1 MQEPVHPDRNSATL
15 GSERPDLRA
24 ERVAQL
30 NLIKPGQPKSR
41 KALQLGTEVRFY
53 QDYSWTLNPFFTVGE
68 AVKHLDEEISKL
80 GWVGEA
86 WQIHEVMT
94 NIYLLFC
101 AVLNSVDD
109 YIHGPTFR
117 VPKKVA
123 KLPLARLAQKSL
135 AAVEWSIQSLRSSRI
150 NQARQWKEQW
160 RSGLDAFLKAFVAN
174 ALPVSEDLS
183 ALMDQLRPLPRRSL
197 PADLQAEFT
206 RIPSA
211 YRKQDLTP
219 FDTLALGQKFVS
231 RFPDRQHPVLV
242 IGLRTAGSYFAPLL
256 RAFLGSQGYQVV
268 DMVTV
273 RPNRGLNNT
282 EHTELARCARFQYR
296 AVIIDDP
303 PSSGA
308 TIALG
313 VECARKAGF
322 PSDNIIV
329 MFPVRPVGRNW
340 STQAEAT
347 RYVDCCVICLGPEEW
362 YLQRCL
368 APKAVESRLQEYFL
382 QRNYS
387 SATVF
392 TNPIVED
399 FNAQLLDAS
408 PGNERYRLKQVYAV
422 RLQGPAGRVETRY
435 VLAKSVGCGFYA
447 YPAFLAGQRLAE
459 FVPDLLG
466 LRDGIL
472 CTEWLPQTEGAS
484 VGVLGR
490 SHIVERTAR
499 YVAARVM
506 SLSLE
511 SDPTPALGL
520 DAYSPAGGFHVFAKS
535 LCGAYGNKVTSKLM
549 GHSVRARLSLR
560 TSPFPTLVD
569 GKMAQSEWI
578 VGRSGML
585 KTDYE
590 HHGFGKHELNVSD
603 AAYDL
608 ADTILQFGLSA
619 REERD
624 LLRHYEDITGD
635 MSVKNRLFFYKLL
648 AGFWSL
654 SWSLEALNKQPCQR
668 ADDFNTQ
675 YIRAWDFLTKECA
688 RFCGDQCHRPD
699 SPKWHSSAIVLDV
712 DGVLDRRMFGFPTTT
727 ASGIRALRCL
737 HAHGYALAINTARS
751 AREVKE
757 YSSAYGLVGGV
768 AEYGSYIYDAVAN
781 HEEILVSGKALEQ
794 LEELRQ
800 ALRQI
805 PGVFINDGYEYS
817 IRAYSY
823 WRNGTVPLPTNM
835 APNLVARLKLD
846 LLSVHPTSIDTT
858 IVAND
863 VDKGRG
869 LAALLDLV
877 GRPDIATV
885 AIGDSEPDLA
895 MFRVADRCFAPGR
908 IGRPD
913 LVKAVGGQIARAPS
927 QRGLLEIAH
936 LLTHPDGS
944 RCQNCPPL
952 EIERSDHDGLFLDL
966 LEIADK
972 EPLTLLLRAL
982 LRPASLRVFAK
993 N

>member
-1 MQEPVHPDRNSATL
+1 
-15 GSERPDLRA
+15 
-24 ERVAQL
+24 
-30 NLIKPGQPKSR
+30 
-41 KALQLGTEVRFY
+41 
-53 QDYSWTLNPFFTVGE
+53 
-68 AVKHLDEEISKL
+68 
-80 GWVGEA
+80 
-86 WQIHEVMT
+86 
-94 NIYLLFC
+94 
-101 AVLNSVDD
+101 
-109 YIHGPTFR
+109 
-117 VPKKVA
+117 
-123 KLPLARLAQKSL
+123 
-135 AAVEWSIQSLRSSRI
+135 
-150 NQARQWKEQW
+150 
-160 RSGLDAFLKAFVAN
+160 
-174 ALPVSEDLS
+174 
-183 ALMDQLRPLPRRSL
+183 
-197 PADLQAEFT
+197 
-206 RIPSA
+206 
-211 YRKQDLTP
+211 
-219 FDTLALGQKFVS
+219 
-231 RFPDRQHPVLV
+231 
-242 IGLRTAGSYFAPLL
+242 
-256 RAFLGSQGYQVV
+256 
-268 DMVTV
+268 
-273 RPNRGLNNT
+273 
-282 EHTELARCARFQYR
+282 
-296 AVIIDDP
+296 
-303 PSSGA
+303 
-308 TIALG
+308 
-313 VECARKAGF
+313 
-322 PSDNIIV
+322 
-329 MFPVRPVGRNW
+329 
-340 STQAEAT
+340 
-347 RYVDCCVICLGPEEW
+347 
-362 YLQRCL
+362 
-368 APKAVESRLQEYFL
+368 
-382 QRNYS
+382 
-387 SATVF
+387 
-392 TNPIVED
+392 
-399 FNAQLLDAS
+399 
-408 PGNERYRLKQVYAV
+408 
-422 RLQGPAGRVETRY
+422 
-435 VLAKSVGCGFYA
+435 
-447 YPAFLAGQRLAE
+447 
-459 FVPDLLG
+459 
-466 LRDGIL
+466 
-472 CTEWLPQTEGAS
+472 
-484 VGVLGR
+484 
-490 SHIVERTAR
+490 
-499 YVAARVM
+499 
-506 SLSLE
+506 
-511 SDPTPALGL
+511 
-520 DAYSPAGGFHVFAKS
+520 
-535 LCGAYGNKVTSKLM
+535 
-549 GHSVRARLSLR
+549 
-560 TSPFPTLVD
+560 
-569 GKMAQSEWI
+569 MAQSEWI

-635 MSVKNRLFFYKLL
+635 MRVRNRLFFYKLL

-654 SWSLEALNKQPCQR
+654 SWSLEALNKQPCHR

-781 HEEILVSGKALEQ
+781 HEKILVSGKALEQ

-823 WRNGTVPLPTNM
+823 GRNGTVPLPTNM

-846 LLSVHPTSIDTT
+846 RLSVHPTSIDTT

>member
-1 MQEPVHPDRNSATL
+1 MHEPTHPDCDSATL
-15 GSERPDLRA
+15 GFERA
-24 ERVAQL
+24 EPRAEAAGQIKL
-30 NLIKPGQPKSR
+30 NKPGHPKSR
-41 KALQLGTEVRFY
+41 KGFQLASELRFY
-53 QDYSWTLNPFFTVGE
+53 EDYSWALNPFFTVGE
-68 AVKHLDEEISKL
+68 AVKHIDEEISKL
-80 GWVGEA
+80 ELLGEA
-86 WQIHEVMT
+86 WQVREVMT
-94 NIYLLFC
+94 NIFLLFC
-101 AVLNSVDD
+101 AIQNSIDD
-109 YIHGPTFR
+109 YIHGPTL
-117 VPKKVA
+117 VLPKKVA

-135 AAVEWSIQSLRSSRI
+135 MAVEWSIGALRSSRI
-150 NQARQWKEQW
+150 SQAKRWKEHW
-160 RSGLDAFLKAFVAN
+160 RFCFDAFLKAFVAN
-174 ALPVSEDLS
+174 ALLESEDLR
-183 ALMDQLRPLPRRSL
+183 ALIDQLRPLSRRSL
-197 PADLQAEFT
+197 PADLQAEFA

-256 RAFLGSQGYQVV
+256 RAFLQSQGYQVV
-268 DMVTV
+268 DMVTI
-273 RPNRGLNNT
+273 RPNRGLNKT
-282 EHTELARCARFQYR
+282 EHAELARCARSQYR

-322 PSDNIIV
+322 ESDNIV
-329 MFPVRPVGRNW
+329 AMFPVRPIGRDW
-340 STQAEAT
+340 STQAAAT
-347 RYVDCCVICLGPEEW
+347 GWVDGCVFCLEPEEW

-368 APKAVESRLQEYFL
+368 ASKAVESRLREYFL

-387 SATVF
+387 SADVI
-392 TNPIVED
+392 TNSIVED
-399 FNAQLLDAS
+399 FNARLLDAS

-422 RLQGPAGRVETRY
+422 RLEGPAACVETRY

-472 CTEWLPQTEGAS
+472 YTEWLPQSEGAS
-484 VGVLGR
+484 VDVLER
-490 SHIVERTAR
+490 SHIVERTAK
-499 YVAARVM
+499 YAAARVT

-511 SDPTPALGL
+511 SDRTPALGL
-520 DAYSPAGGFHVFAKS
+520 DSYSPAGGFHVFAKN

-549 GHSVRARLSLR
+549 GHSVRERLCLR

-569 GKMAQSEWI
+569 GKMAPSEWI
-578 VGRSGML
+578 VGPSGML

-603 AAYDL
+603 PAYDL

-619 REERD
+619 DEERD
-624 LLRHYEDITGD
+624 LLRYYEESTRDI
-635 MSVKNRLFFYKLL
+635 SVKNRLFFYKLL

-654 SWSLEALNKQPCQR
+654 SRSLEALNKQPCHQ
-668 ADDFNTQ
+668 ADEFNKQ
-675 YIRAWDFLTKECA
+675 YIHAWDFLTKECA
-688 RFCGDQCHRPD
+688 HFCGDRCHRPQW
-699 SPKWHSSAIVLDV
+699 PKWHSSVIALDV

-768 AEYGSYIYDAVAN
+768 AEYGSYIFDAVGK
-781 HEEILVSGKALEQ
+781 HERILVSGKALGQ

-805 PGVFINDGYEYS
+805 PGIFINDGYEYS

-823 WRNGTVPLPTNM
+823 QRNGTVPLPTNM
-835 APNLVARLKLD
+835 VPNLVAALKLD
-846 LLSVHPTSIDTT
+846 LLRVHQTSIDTT
-858 IVAND
+858 IIASD

-869 LAALLDLV
+869 LAALLELA
-877 GRPDIATV
+877 GRPDAATV

-895 MFRVADRCFAPGR
+895 MFRVADQCFAPGR

-913 LVKAVGGQIARAPS
+913 LVKAVGGKVVRAPA
-927 QRGLLEIAH
+927 QRGLLEISR
-936 LLTHPDGS
+936 LLTHRDGI
-944 RCQNCPPL
+944 RCQKCPPL
-952 EIERSDHDGLFLDL
+952 EIEGSDQDRLFLDL

-972 EPLTLLLRAL
+972 EPLALLLRAL

>member
-1 MQEPVHPDRNSATL
+1 MLKPP
-15 GSERPDLRA
+15 PWDLW
-24 ERVAQL
+24 QL
-30 NLIKPGQPKSR
+30 NLSKPGQPKSR
-41 KALQLGTEVRFY
+41 KVFQLGTELRFY
-53 QDYSWTLNPFFTVGE
+53 QDYSWTLNPFLTVGE
-68 AVKHLDEEISKL
+68 AVKRLDAEVSKL
-80 GWVGEA
+80 GLVGEA
-86 WQIHEVMT
+86 WQIQEVMT

-101 AVLNSVDD
+101 AVLNSIDD
-109 YIHGPTFR
+109 YIHGPAFR
-117 VPKKVA
+117 LPKKAA

-135 AAVEWSIQSLRSSRI
+135 AAVELSIQSLRSSRI
-150 NQARQWKEQW
+150 NQARQWKEQR
-160 RSGLDAFLKAFVAN
+160 RSGFDAFLRAFLAN
-174 ALPVSEDLS
+174 ALPESEDRS
-183 ALMDQLRPLPRRSL
+183 ALIDQLRPLPRSL
-197 PADLQAEFT
+197 PADLQAEVT

-219 FDTLALGQKFVS
+219 FDTLALGQKFLS
-231 RFPDRQHPVLV
+231 RFPDRRHPILV

-256 RAFLGSQGYQVV
+256 CAFLQSQGYRVV
-268 DMVTV
+268 EVLTV
-273 RPNRGLNNT
+273 RPNRGLNKP
-282 EHTELARCARFQYR
+282 EHAELARCARSQYR

-322 PSDNIIV
+322 QSDNIIV
-329 MFPVRPVGRNW
+329 MFPVRPISRNW
-340 STQAEAT
+340 STQVEAT
-347 RYVDCCVICLGPEEW
+347 GYVDGCVICLEPEEW
-362 YLQRCL
+362 YLRRCL
-368 APKAVESRLQEYFL
+368 APKAVESRLREYFL

-387 SATVF
+387 SVTVF
-392 TNPIVED
+392 TNPIVD
-399 FNAQLLDAS
+399 GFNADLLDAA
-408 PGNERYRLKQVYAV
+408 PGNERYRLKQVYGV

-459 FVPDLLG
+459 FVPDLIG

-472 CTEWLPQTEGAS
+472 YTEWLPQTKGT
-484 VGVLGR
+484 GVDALGR
-490 SHIVERTAR
+490 SHIVERAAK
-499 YVAARVM
+499 YVAARVI

-511 SDPTPALGL
+511 SDPTSALGL
-520 DAYSPAGGFHVFAKS
+520 DSYSPAGGFHIFAKS

-549 GHSVRARLSLR
+549 GHTVREWLYLR

-569 GKMAQSEWI
+569 GKMAPSEWI
-578 VGRSGML
+578 AGQSGML

-619 REERD
+619 TEERD
-624 LLRHYEDITGD
+624 LLLHYEDATGD
-635 MSVKNRLFFYKLL
+635 RSVKNRLFFYKLL

-654 SWSLEALNKQPCQR
+654 SWSLEALNKKPCHR
-668 ADDFNTQ
+668 ADDFNKQ
-675 YIRAWDFLTKECA
+675 YIRAWDFLTRECA
-688 RFCGDQCHRPD
+688 RFCGDRCHRPHL
-699 SPKWHSSAIVLDV
+699 PKWHSTAIVLDV
-712 DGVLDRRMFGFPTTT
+712 DGVLDRRMFGFSTTT

-737 HAHGYALAINTARS
+737 HAHDYAVAINTARS

-768 AEYGSYIYDAVAN
+768 AEYGSYIYDAIAN
-781 HEEILVSGKALEQ
+781 QGKILVSGKALEQ

-805 PGVFINDGYEYS
+805 PGIFINDGYEFS

-823 WRNGTVPLPTNM
+823 ERNGTVPLPGNM

-846 LLSVHPTSIDTT
+846 LLRVHQTSIDTT
-858 IVAND
+858 IIAND

-877 GRPDIATV
+877 GRPDIAAV

-913 LVKAVGGQIARAPS
+913 LVKAMGGRIARAPS

-936 LLTHPDGS
+936 LLTHPDRS
-944 RCQNCPPL
+944 RCPNCPPV
-952 EIERSDHDGLFLDL
+952 EIERSDHDALFVDL
-966 LEIADK
+966 LEIADQ
-972 EPLTLLLRAL
+972 EPLALLLRAL
-982 LRPASLRVFAK
+982 FRPTSLRVFAK

>member
-1 MQEPVHPDRNSATL
+1 MGENLEILKPAPRGL
-15 GSERPDLRA
+15 W
-24 ERVAQL
+24 QL
-30 NLIKPGQPKSR
+30 NLPRSR
-41 KALQLGTEVRFY
+41 QVFQLGTELRFY
-53 QDYSWTLNPFFTVGE
+53 QDYSWTLNPFVTVGE

-80 GWVGEA
+80 GLVGEA
-86 WQIHEVMT
+86 WQIQEVMT

-101 AVLNSVDD
+101 AVLNSIDD
-109 YIHGPTFR
+109 YIHGPTLR
-117 VPKKVA
+117 LPKKVA

-135 AAVEWSIQSLRSSRI
+135 VAVEWSIQSLRSSQI
-150 NQARQWKEQW
+150 KQARQWKDQW
-160 RSGLDAFLKAFVAN
+160 RSGFDAFLQAFVAN
-174 ALPVSEDLS
+174 ALPESEDLS

-197 PADLQAEFT
+197 PTDLQAEVT

-219 FDTLALGQKFVS
+219 FDTLALGQKLVS
-231 RFPDRQHPVLV
+231 RFPDRRHPVLV

-256 RAFLGSQGYQVV
+256 RAFLQSQGYQVV
-268 DMVTV
+268 DMLTV
-273 RPNRGLNNT
+273 RPNRGLSKP
-282 EHTELARCARFQYR
+282 EYTELARCARSHYR

-322 PSDNIIV
+322 QFDNIIV

-347 RYVDCCVICLGPEEW
+347 GYVDGSVIGLEPEEW

-382 QRNYS
+382 QRHYS
-387 SATVF
+387 RATVF
-392 TNPIVED
+392 TNPIVEG
-399 FNAQLLDAS
+399 FNADLLDAS
-408 PGNERYRLKQVYAV
+408 PGNERYRLKQVYAF
-422 RLQGPAGRVETRY
+422 RLEGPAGRVETRY
-435 VLAKSVGCGFYA
+435 VFAKSVGCGFYG
-447 YPAFLAGQRLAE
+447 YPAFLAGQQLAE

-472 CTEWLPQTEGAS
+472 YTEWLPQTEGTNVDA
-484 VGVLGR
+484 LGR
-490 SHIVERTAR
+490 SRIVETAAK
-499 YVAARVM
+499 YVAARVL
-506 SLSLE
+506 SLGLE

-520 DAYSPAGGFHVFAKS
+520 DSYSPAGGFHIFAKS

-549 GHSVRARLSLR
+549 GHSVRERLCLR

-569 GKMAQSEWI
+569 GRMAPSEWI

-590 HHGFGKHELNVSD
+590 HHGFGKNELNVSD

-619 REERD
+619 TEERD
-624 LLRHYEDITGD
+624 LLRHYEDATGD
-635 MSVKNRLFFYKLL
+635 RSVKNRLFFYKLL

-654 SWSLEALNKQPCQR
+654 SWSLEALNKQPCPR
-668 ADDFNTQ
+668 ADNFNKQ

-688 RFCGDQCHRPD
+688 RFCGDQCHRPN
-699 SPKWHSSAIVLDV
+699 SPKWHSTTIVLDV

-727 ASGIRALRCL
+727 ASSIRALRCL

-781 HEEILVSGKALEQ
+781 HEEILVSGKALGQ
-794 LEELRQ
+794 LEKLRR
-800 ALRQI
+800 ALCQI
-805 PGVFINDGYEYS
+805 PGVFVNDGYEYS
-817 IRAYSY
+817 IRTYCY
-823 WRNGTVPLPTNM
+823 DRKGTVPLPTNM
-835 APNLVARLKLD
+835 VPNLVARLKLD
-846 LLSVHPTSIDTT
+846 LLSVHQTSIDTT
-858 IVAND
+858 IIAND

-869 LAALLDLV
+869 LAALLGSVD
-877 GRPDIATV
+877 RPDIATV
-885 AIGDSEPDLA
+885 AVGDSEPDLA
-895 MFRVADRCFAPGR
+895 MFRVAHRCFAPG
-908 IGRPD
+908 GNARPD
-913 LVKAVGGQIARAPS
+913 LVKAVGGRIARAPS

-936 LLTHPDGS
+936 LLTHPDKS

-952 EIERSDHDGLFLDL
+952 EIECSDQDALFLDL
-966 LEIADK
+966 LKIADK
-972 EPLTLLLRAL
+972 EPLALLLRAL
-982 LRPASLRVFAK
+982 LRPASLRVLAK

>member
-1 MQEPVHPDRNSATL
+1 M
-15 GSERPDLRA
+15 
-24 ERVAQL
+24 
-30 NLIKPGQPKSR
+30 
-41 KALQLGTEVRFY
+41 RFY

-80 GWVGEA
+80 GLVGEA
-86 WQIHEVMT
+86 WQIQEVMT
-94 NIYLLFC
+94 NIYLLLC
-101 AVLNSVDD
+101 AVLNSIDD
-109 YIHGPTFR
+109 YIHGPILR
-117 VPKKVA
+117 LPKKVG
-123 KLPLARLAQKSL
+123 KLPLAGLAQKNL
-135 AAVEWSIQSLRSSRI
+135 AVIEWSIQSLRSSRI
-150 NQARQWKEQW
+150 NQARQWKAQC
-160 RSGLDAFLKAFVAN
+160 RSGIDAFLKAFVAN
-174 ALPVSEDLS
+174 RPPYSEDLS
-183 ALMDQLRPLPRRSL
+183 ALVDQLRPLPRRSL
-197 PADLQAEFT
+197 PADLQAELT
-206 RIPSA
+206 RIPSG

-219 FDTLALGQKFVS
+219 LDTLALAQKFVS

-242 IGLRTAGSYFAPLL
+242 IGLRTAGSYFAPVL
-256 RAFLGSQGYQVV
+256 RAFLQSRGYQVV
-268 DMVTV
+268 DIVTV
-273 RPNRGLNNT
+273 RPNRGLTKT
-282 EHTELARCARFQYR
+282 EHTELARCARSHR

-313 VECARKAGF
+313 VECARKTGF

-340 STQAEAT
+340 ATQAEAT
-347 RYVDCCVICLGPEEW
+347 RYVDGCVICLEPEEW
-362 YLQRCL
+362 YLQHRL
-368 APKAVESRLQEYFL
+368 APKAIEPRLQEYFL

-387 SATVF
+387 SVTVF
-392 TNPIVED
+392 TNPIVEE
-399 FNAQLLDAS
+399 FNAQLLDAAA
-408 PGNERYRLKQVYAV
+408 GNERYRLKQVYAV
-422 RLQGPAGRVETRY
+422 RLQSSAGRVETRY

-447 YPAFLAGQRLAE
+447 YPAFLAGQRLTE

-472 CTEWLPQTEGAS
+472 YTEWLPQTEDAS
-484 VGVLGR
+484 VDVLGR
-490 SHIVERTAR
+490 SHIVERTAN

-511 SDPTPALGL
+511 SDPTPTLGL

-535 LCGAYGNKVTSKLM
+535 LCGAYGNKVTSRLM
-549 GHSVRARLSLR
+549 GHSVRERLSLP

-569 GKMAQSEWI
+569 GKMAASEWI
-578 VGRSGML
+578 VGRPGML

-603 AAYDL
+603 SAYDL

-619 REERD
+619 TEERD
-624 LLRHYEDITGD
+624 LLRHYQDITD
-635 MSVKNRLFFYKLL
+635 DKSVKSRLFFYKLL
-648 AGFWSL
+648 AGLWSL
-654 SWSLEALNKQPCQR
+654 SWSLEALNKQPCHR
-668 ADDFNTQ
+668 ADDFNKQ
-675 YIRAWDFLTKECA
+675 YIRAWNFLTKECA
-688 RFCGDQCHRPD
+688 RFCGYQCHRPA
-699 SPKWHSSAIVLDV
+699 SPKWHPSAIVLDV

-751 AREVKE
+751 ASEVKE

-781 HEEILVSGKALEQ
+781 HERILVTGKALEQ

-800 ALRQI
+800 GLRQI

-823 WRNGTVPLPTNM
+823 GRNGTVPLPTNM

-846 LLSVHPTSIDTT
+846 QLSVHQTSIDTT

-869 LAALLDLV
+869 LVALLDLV
-877 GRPDIATV
+877 GRPDIAIV

-908 IGRPD
+908 VSRPD

-944 RCQNCPPL
+944 RCPNCPPL
-952 EIERSDHDGLFLDL
+952 EIESSDHDGLFIEL

-972 EPLTLLLRAL
+972 APLGLLLRAL

>member
-1 MQEPVHPDRNSATL
+1 MGKNVEILKPAPRDVW
-15 GSERPDLRA
+15 
-24 ERVAQL
+24 QL
-30 NLIKPGQPKSR
+30 NPIKPGEPTSR
-41 KALQLGTEVRFY
+41 QAFQLGTELRFY

-80 GWVGEA
+80 GLVGEA

-101 AVLNSVDD
+101 AVLNSIDD
-109 YIHGPTFR
+109 YMHGPTLR
-117 VPKKVA
+117 LPKKVA

-135 AAVEWSIQSLRSSRI
+135 VAVELPIQSLRSSRI

-160 RSGLDAFLKAFVAN
+160 RSGFDAFLQAFVAN
-174 ALPVSEDLS
+174 ALPQSEDLS
-183 ALMDQLRPLPRRSL
+183 ALMDQLRLLPRRSL
-197 PADLQAEFT
+197 PADLRAEIT

-231 RFPDRQHPVLV
+231 RFPDRRHPVLV

-256 RAFLGSQGYQVV
+256 RAFLQSQGYQVV
-268 DMVTV
+268 DMLTV
-273 RPNRGLNNT
+273 RPNRGLNKP
-282 EHTELARCARFQYR
+282 EHTELSRCARSQYR

-322 PSDNIIV
+322 QPDNIIV

-347 RYVDCCVICLGPEEW
+347 GYVDGCVICLEPEEW

-368 APKAVESRLQEYFL
+368 APKAVESRLREYFL

-392 TNPIVED
+392 TNPIVEG
-399 FNAQLLDAS
+399 FNADLLDAA

-422 RLQGPAGRVETRY
+422 RLEGPAGRVETRY

-472 CTEWLPQTEGAS
+472 YTEWLPQTEGTS
-484 VGVLGR
+484 VDALGR
-490 SHIVERTAR
+490 SHIVERAAK

-511 SDPTPALGL
+511 SDPTPTLGL
-520 DAYSPAGGFHVFAKS
+520 DSYSPAGGFHIFAKS

-549 GHSVRARLSLR
+549 GHSVRERLCLR

-569 GKMAQSEWI
+569 GKMAPSEWI

-619 REERD
+619 TEERD
-624 LLRHYEDITGD
+624 LLRHYEDATGD
-635 MSVKNRLFFYKLL
+635 RSVKNRLFFYKLL

-654 SWSLEALNKQPCQR
+654 AWSLEALNKQPCHR
-668 ADDFNTQ
+668 ADDFNKQ

-688 RFCGDQCHRPD
+688 RFCGDQCHRPH
-699 SPKWHSSAIVLDV
+699 SPKWHSTAIVLDV

-781 HEEILVSGKALEQ
+781 HEKILVSGTALEQ

-800 ALRQI
+800 ALCEI
-805 PGVFINDGYEYS
+805 PGIFVNDGYEYS
-817 IRAYSY
+817 IRANSY
-823 WRNGTVPLPTNM
+823 ERNGTVPLPTNM
-835 APNLVARLKLD
+835 VPNLVARLKLD
-846 LLSVHPTSIDTT
+846 LLSVHQTSIDTT
-858 IVAND
+858 IIAND

-877 GRPDIATV
+877 GRPDIAAV

-895 MFRVADRCFAPGR
+895 MFRVADRCFAPGG

-936 LLTHPDGS
+936 LVTHPDRS

-952 EIERSDHDGLFLDL
+952 EIERSDQDALFLDL

-972 EPLTLLLRAL
+972 EPLPLLLRAL
-982 LRPASLRVFAK
+982 LRPASFRVFAK